1 MALLKQ
7 FCYCCSLRTG
17 SIIIGCI
24 GIFRAVFMILGA
36 TVLFSLIKVINMDVI
51 LAILK
56 KVEPEIPQLLSFTT
70 ENKDDIDAIIE
81 VYVDVIFA
89 VVLVFFFFSLI
100 IYILLIVGAVKS
112 CRYLFIP
119 FVTFETAMVMS
130 TIVGLGSMADPGTDL
145 NSDLA
150 ETVIHNLI
158 EIGLTIYCIVAV
170 CSHFQEIREVAGNK
184 NRNYALAEI
193 NETAEEKSHFVEKK
207 M

>member
-1 MALLKQ
+1 
-7 FCYCCSLRTG
+7 
-17 SIIIGCI
+17 
-24 GIFRAVFMILGA
+24 MIEFLNG
-36 TVLFSLIKVINMDVI
+36 LHFFVI
-51 LAILK
+51 A
-56 KVEPEIPQLLSFTT
+56 
-70 ENKDDIDAIIE
+70 

-158 EIGLTIYCIVAV
+158 EIG
-170 CSHFQEIREVAGNK
+170 
-184 NRNYALAEI
+184 
-193 NETAEEKSHFVEKK
+193 KK
-207 M
+207 YL